1 MEKKMSRMQQE
12 YIERLQQR
20 LDKLEKRFNEQGYVA
35 AGYGGDTYY
44 CFVGKGHGFNGAALV
59 PMSKYPVIF
68 DAYQD
73 AKCEAYNG
81 IYKNGRNEVI
91 ELEVIKAGDYF
102 HRIHTMV
109 ERGLQT
115 LKELL

>member
-1 MEKKMSRMQQE
+1 MEKKINRMQQE

-20 LDKLEKRFNEQGYVA
+20 LNELAKRFNEQGYVA

-44 CFVGKGHGFNGAALV
+44 CFVGPGYGFDGAALV
-59 PMSKYPVIF
+59 PISKYPVIF
-68 DAYQD
+68 DTYQD

-81 IYKNGRNEVI
+81 NYKNGRNEVI

-102 HRIHTMV
+102 RRIHAII
-109 ERGLQT
+109 ERNLQG
-115 LKELL
+115 LKEML

>member
-1 MEKKMSRMQQE
+1 MEKRINQMQQE

-20 LDKLEKRFNEQGYVA
+20 LNGLEKRFNEQGYVA

-44 CFVGKGHGFNGAALV
+44 CFVGKGHGFNGAALL
-59 PMSKYPVIF
+59 PMSSHPKIF
-68 DAYQD
+68 DTHED
-73 AKCEAYNG
+73 AERMAYNG
-81 IYKNGRNEVI
+81 LYMNGRNEVI

-102 HRIHTMV
+102 NRIHTMV

>member
-1 MEKKMSRMQQE
+1 MEKRINQMQQE
-12 YIERLQQR
+12 YIERLQQE
-20 LDKLEKRFNEQGYVA
+20 LNDLSKKFNAAGYVV

-44 CFVGKGHGFNGAALV
+44 CFVGPGRGFDGAALV
-59 PMSKYPVIF
+59 PMSKYPKIF
-68 DAYQD
+68 DTYKD
-73 AKCEAYNG
+73 AKREAYNG
-81 IYKNGRNEVI
+81 IYMNGRHEVI